1 MKKVFIFL
9 FVFML
14 VFNGC
19 ESKDENIKADIEKY
33 EELLT
38 NMYISYYKRYDPVR
52 CEHTQYKGYLFIKC
66 FAALGDHTQGGV
78 YVVDDTKT
86 NKFGGFDI
94 YAINGRA
101 ITHRRAIFKQA
112 GKEFED
118 LKILPAPSPKW
129 IDLNEIHTLID
140 NHQNFKGEYT
150 KQSLFIGNLAE

>member
-1 MKKVFIFL
+1 M
-9 FVFML
+9 FVFS
-14 VFNGC
+14 GC
-19 ESKDENIKADIEKY
+19 ESRDENVKADIGKY
-33 EELLT
+33 EDLLT
-38 NMYISYYKRYDPVR
+38 NMYIFYYKRYTPVM
-52 CEHTQYKGYLFIKC
+52 CAHTQYKGYLFIKC
-66 FAALGDHTQGGV
+66 FATLGDHTQGGV

-86 NKFGGFDI
+86 NKFGDFDI
-94 YAINGRA
+94 YAINGKA